1 VVGVLRSP
9 QSAEAL
15 ESVGLVTPDA
25 GGGGG
30 EAVGVEGVRLS
41 VLVEESRAV
50 GVDVELDEVGDGSVW
65 SPVVARTAYRVVQ
78 EALTNVRKHA
88 PGSSVRVEVRHYAT
102 GTVRLRVVNSTA
114 TRALDPE
121 LVSSGSG
128 SGLKGL
134 RQRVELVGG
143 TLECGPLTD
152 GGFRIES
159 VLPAYVPTT
168 ETWVHPK
175 RPPGPSSSSSNALSG

>member
-15 ESVGLVTPDA
+15 VMPGPA
-25 GGGGG
+25 GGGD
-30 EAVGVEGVRLS
+30 EVEGVRLS

-88 PGSSVRVEVRHYAT
+88 PGSSVRVEVRYDAGRVRIANSAAT
-102 GTVRLRVVNSTA
+102 Q
-114 TRALDPE
+114 ALDTE
-121 LVSSGSG
+121 LASSGSG
-128 SGLKGL
+128 SGLEGL
-134 RQRVELVGG
+134 CRRVELVGG
-143 TLECGPLTD
+143 TFEFGPTADD
-152 GGFRIES
+152 GFHVES
-159 VLPAYVPTT
+159 VLPVERATT
-168 ETWVHPK
+168 A
-175 RPPGPSSSSSNALSG
+175 S